1 MRQPRRSGLV
11 DVARQYDVYTAG
23 SVSGALTD
31 WFRWPASRSAGCW
44 PMSQVV
50 IGAGSPEQLAPVR
63 EALDHPLTG
72 AEFAETTDAVTGVHL
87 GEGER

>member
-1 MRQPRRSGLV
+1 
-11 DVARQYDVYTAG
+11 
-23 SVSGALTD
+23 
-31 WFRWPASRSAGCW
+31 
-44 PMSQVV
+44 MSQVV